1 MHSSLRRINIP
12 EALSTAVLICNGFIP
27 RWPRRLSAS
36 NRLRWL
42 DRGPFLSKE
51 WA

>member
-1 MHSSLRRINIP
+1 MHSGLRRINIP
-12 EALSTAVLICNGFIP
+12 EPLSTAVLICNGFIP
-27 RWPRRLSAS
+27 RRPSWLLAS
-36 NRLRWL
+36 NRLRRL